1 MEHFICLSICLPD
14 LMADGM
20 TKGSMGEQGS
30 GSVPEVDYLG
40 SVFEKSQSALANSG
54 LGKADISKNFED
66 FLR

>member
-1 MEHFICLSICLPD
+1 
-14 LMADGM
+14 MADGM
-20 TKGSMGEQGS
+20 TKGSMGKQGS